1 MSRTRAAKAPVRV
14 DMFNPLEPSTDL
26 LQHGVAEAARCAVRQ
41 EDR

>member
-14 DMFNPLEPSTDL
+14 DMFNPLGPGT
-26 LQHGVAEAARCAVRQ
+26 VRQ